1 MNTKGIEIFRQEF
14 FDAVRKLPMAPGKII
29 PIYRIDMPNPASIC
43 NMKVYVDTG
52 VQLALQQQGYQYLPT
67 KSTPD
72 VIYLLDIRHGYRDY
86 ENCVDEIAYTYDADN
101 DCVTEIVVACKNIQ
115 IDNGRKSEIQ

>member
-1 MNTKGIEIFRQEF
+1 
-14 FDAVRKLPMAPGKII
+14 
-29 PIYRIDMPNPASIC
+29 MPNPASIC

-52 VQLALQQQGYQYLPT
+52 VQQALQQQGYQYLPT

-86 ENCVDEIAYTYDADN
+86 ENCVDEIAYTYDADK

>member
-52 VQLALQQQGYQYLPT
+52 VQQALQQ
-67 KSTPD
+67 
-72 VIYLLDIRHGYRDY
+72 
-86 ENCVDEIAYTYDADN
+86 
-101 DCVTEIVVACKNIQ
+101 
-115 IDNGRKSEIQ
+115 